1 VGMEILTVICP
12 DWRSAA
18 LVLNAKGNTVIFANW
33 HCITMLSQGSLM
45 HLIGDRLAFRDSEL
59 DRKFQLEV
67 ERLVASGAENAF
79 VIGREPTSANWISV
93 TLRNGQG
100 FFRDAL
106 ESNLGKSAPDHH
118 LVVVEITAGDD
129 RLDPAALAVFAETA
143 LLSPAEAELVE
154 AVVGGHSL
162 SAVARLRGIAVS
174 TVRRRM
180 RSVLGKTG
188 CRRQAELL
196 RLVLSLCPK
205 APSMTQ
211 EAGATRRADREFGLR
226 QADSLGR
233 TGAPT

>member
-1 VGMEILTVICP
+1 M
-12 DWRSAA
+12 
-18 LVLNAKGNTVIFANW
+18 
-33 HCITMLSQGSLM
+33 
-45 HLIGDRLAFRDSEL
+45 
-59 DRKFQLEV
+59 
-67 ERLVASGAENAF
+67 
-79 VIGREPTSANWISV
+79 

-211 EAGATRRADREFGLR
+211 EAGAMRRADREFGLR